1 MSDYIIFTGFFVI
14 IISILSLML
23 SPIYLILSMI
33 AIVIIIAFF
42 NRKSKDINKYLIAGV
57 IATITITGAL
67 AYLQYKKLMNYII
80 KVKTAVVKT
89 ITANLLDLD
98 LTLDFENKSNI
109 SFEIKSQEYEVYID
123 NKFISKI
130 NNIKPVF
137 IKAKSNSDIFVN
149 IKVNPTKVGTRFKLE
164 DLGKLLDLQN
174 VKIKII
180 GKMKVKLYAFT
191 INIPFNF
198 ETTIK
203 ELRENK

>member
-1 MSDYIIFTGFFVI
+1 
-14 IISILSLML
+14 ML
-23 SPIYLILSMI
+23 S
-33 AIVIIIAFF
+33 
-42 NRKSKDINKYLIAGV
+42 NTSKKYLIAGV
-57 IATITITGAL
+57 IAMVTITGAL

-203 ELRENK
+203 ELREKK

>member
-1 MSDYIIFTGFFVI
+1 
-14 IISILSLML
+14 ML
-23 SPIYLILSMI
+23 SNT
-33 AIVIIIAFF
+33 A
-42 NRKSKDINKYLIAGV
+42 KKYLIAGV

-123 NKFISKI
+123 NKFITKI

-149 IKVNPTKVGTRFKLE
+149 IKANPTKVGSKFKLE
-164 DLGKLLDLQN
+164 DLNKLLDLQN
-174 VKIKII
+174 VKIKVI
-180 GKMKVKLYAFT
+180 GKLKVKIYAFPV
-191 INIPFNF
+191 NIPFNY

>member
-1 MSDYIIFTGFFVI
+1 
-14 IISILSLML
+14 ML
-23 SPIYLILSMI
+23 SNT
-33 AIVIIIAFF
+33 A
-42 NRKSKDINKYLIAGV
+42 KKYLIAGV
-57 IATITITGAL
+57 IAMVTITGAL

-109 SFEIKSQEYEVYID
+109 SFEIKSQEYDIYID

-149 IKVNPTKVGTRFKLE
+149 IKANPTKVGSKFKLE
-164 DLGKLLDLQN
+164 DLSKLLDLQN
-174 VKIKII
+174 VKLKII
-180 GKMKVKLYAFT
+180 GKMKVKVYAFT
-191 INIPFNF
+191 VNIPFNY

-203 ELRENK
+203 ELREKK

>member
-1 MSDYIIFTGFFVI
+1 MV
-14 IISILSLML
+14 
-23 SPIYLILSMI
+23 
-33 AIVIIIAFF
+33 
-42 NRKSKDINKYLIAGV
+42 
-57 IATITITGAL
+57 TITGAL

-203 ELRENK
+203 ELREKK

>member
-1 MSDYIIFTGFFVI
+1 MV
-14 IISILSLML
+14 
-23 SPIYLILSMI
+23 
-33 AIVIIIAFF
+33 
-42 NRKSKDINKYLIAGV
+42 
-57 IATITITGAL
+57 TITGAL

-123 NKFISKI
+123 NKFITKI

-149 IKVNPTKVGTRFKLE
+149 IKANPTKIGSKFKLE

-174 VKIKII
+174 VKLKII
-180 GKMKVKLYAFT
+180 GKMKVKLYG
-191 INIPFNF
+191 ISVNIPFNY

-203 ELRENK
+203 ELREKK

>member
-1 MSDYIIFTGFFVI
+1 
-14 IISILSLML
+14 ML
-23 SPIYLILSMI
+23 S
-33 AIVIIIAFF
+33 
-42 NRKSKDINKYLIAGV
+42 NTSKKYLIAGV
-57 IATITITGAL
+57 IAMVTITGAL

>member
-1 MSDYIIFTGFFVI
+1 
-14 IISILSLML
+14 ML
-23 SPIYLILSMI
+23 S
-33 AIVIIIAFF
+33 
-42 NRKSKDINKYLIAGV
+42 NTSKKYLIAGV
-57 IATITITGAL
+57 IAMVTITGAL

-123 NKFISKI
+123 NKFITKI

-149 IKVNPTKVGTRFKLE
+149 IKANPTKIGSKFKLE

-174 VKIKII
+174 VKLKII
-180 GKMKVKLYAFT
+180 GKMKVKLYG
-191 INIPFNF
+191 ISVNIPFNY

-203 ELRENK
+203 ELREKK

>member
-1 MSDYIIFTGFFVI
+1 
-14 IISILSLML
+14 ML
-23 SPIYLILSMI
+23 SNT
-33 AIVIIIAFF
+33 A
-42 NRKSKDINKYLIAGV
+42 KKYLIAGV

>member
-1 MSDYIIFTGFFVI
+1 
-14 IISILSLML
+14 ML
-23 SPIYLILSMI
+23 S
-33 AIVIIIAFF
+33 
-42 NRKSKDINKYLIAGV
+42 NTSKKYLIAGV
-57 IATITITGAL
+57 IAMVTITGAL

-123 NKFISKI
+123 NKFISRIK
-130 NNIKPVF
+130 NIKPVF
-137 IKAKSNSDIFVN
+137 VQAKSHSDIFVN
-149 IKVNPTKVGTRFKLE
+149 IKANPTKVGSKFKLE

-174 VKIKII
+174 VKLKII
-180 GKMKVKLYAFT
+180 GKMKVKLYG
-191 INIPFNF
+191 ISVNIPFNY

-203 ELRENK
+203 ELREKK

>member
-1 MSDYIIFTGFFVI
+1 
-14 IISILSLML
+14 ML
-23 SPIYLILSMI
+23 SNT
-33 AIVIIIAFF
+33 A
-42 NRKSKDINKYLIAGV
+42 KKYLIAGV
-57 IATITITGAL
+57 IAMVTITGAL

-109 SFEIKSQEYEVYID
+109 SFEIKSQEYDIYID

-137 IKAKSNSDIFVN
+137 IKAKSHSDIFVN
-149 IKVNPTKVGTRFKLE
+149 IKANPTKVGSKFKLE

-174 VKIKII
+174 VKLKII
-180 GKMKVKLYAFT
+180 GKMKVKVYAFT
-191 INIPFNF
+191 VNIPFNY

-203 ELRENK
+203 ELREKK

>member
-1 MSDYIIFTGFFVI
+1 
-14 IISILSLML
+14 ML
-23 SPIYLILSMI
+23 S
-33 AIVIIIAFF
+33 
-42 NRKSKDINKYLIAGV
+42 NTSKKYLIAGV
-57 IATITITGAL
+57 IAIVTITGAL

-80 KVKTAVVKT
+80 KVKSAVIKK

-149 IKVNPTKVGTRFKLE
+149 IKANPTKIGSKFKLE
-164 DLGKLLDLQN
+164 DLNKLLDLQN
-174 VKIKII
+174 IKIKVI
-180 GKMKVKLYAFT
+180 GKLKVKLYGFT
-191 INIPFNF
+191 VNIPFYY

-203 ELRENK
+203 ELKENK

>member
-1 MSDYIIFTGFFVI
+1 
-14 IISILSLML
+14 ML
-23 SPIYLILSMI
+23 S
-33 AIVIIIAFF
+33 
-42 NRKSKDINKYLIAGV
+42 NTSKKYLIAGV
-57 IATITITGAL
+57 IAMVTITGAL

-123 NKFISKI
+123 NKFITKI

-149 IKVNPTKVGTRFKLE
+149 IKANPTKVGSKFKLE

-180 GKMKVKLYAFT
+180 GKMKVKVYAFT
-191 INIPFNF
+191 VNIPFNY

-203 ELRENK
+203 ELREKK

>member
-1 MSDYIIFTGFFVI
+1 
-14 IISILSLML
+14 ML
-23 SPIYLILSMI
+23 SNT
-33 AIVIIIAFF
+33 A
-42 NRKSKDINKYLIAGV
+42 KKYLIAGV

-123 NKFISKI
+123 NKFITKI

-149 IKVNPTKVGTRFKLE
+149 IKANPTKVGSKFKLE

-174 VKIKII
+174 VKLKII
-180 GKMKVKLYAFT
+180 GKMKVKLYG
-191 INIPFNF
+191 ISVNIPFNY

-203 ELRENK
+203 ELREKK